1 MSDKLVLIDVERWTR
16 HLKLPFSTLLAVAPS
31 LPPMISI
38 NGLPSRSITLALVLG
53 ASGCV
58 RTVQAWPPPLTEG
71 TAVRVHFA
79 TPRLVVYERGQ
90 LQDSVSGVPELRGLV
105 VALRGDTLVLRVT
118 SDRGDTTGKSGET
131 ERQTTLVLDQST
143 TVSRTEI
150 DGWKLSYALLAGSV
164 LIFAALVM
172 SGG

>member
-1 MSDKLVLIDVERWTR
+1 MM
-16 HLKLPFSTLLAVAPS
+16 A
-31 LPPMISI
+31 I
-38 NGLPSRSITLALVLG
+38 NGFPTRSIAIALFLAG

-58 RTVQAWPPPLTEG
+58 RTVQAWPPPLNSG

-79 TPRLVVYERGQ
+79 TPRLVVFQRGQ
-90 LQDSVSGVPELRGLV
+90 HVDSVAGVPELRGRV
-105 VALRGDTLVLRVT
+105 VALHGDTLVLRVM
-118 SDRGDTTGKSGET
+118 SDRPDSTGKSREV

-143 TVSRTEI
+143 TVTSTEI
-150 DGWKLSYALLAGSV
+150 DGWKFSYAILAGAV